1 MGFVRNSF
9 GRDVGA
15 ALGVL
20 AIYLLTLLVPLHF
33 ARASQVELAEL
44 GYGLSPDGWVLCLQ
58 DGAGEPQK
66 AADVLAKCPICQLGK
81 TDLATLDAAPPTLL
95 LPKAVELSVR
105 LAPAP
110 HHSAFARPGSAQP
123 RAPPLSA

>member
-1 MGFVRNSF
+1 MGFVRHSI
-9 GRDVGA
+9 GRDLGA

-20 AIYLLTLLVPLHF
+20 AIYLLTLLVPLHY

-66 AADVLAKCPICQLGK
+66 AGEVLAKCPICQLGK
-81 TDLATLDAAPPTLL
+81 TDLAILDTAPPALV
-95 LPKAVELSVR
+95 LPDLVELADTAASR
-105 LAPAP
+105 PAIIIFVT
-110 HHSAFARPGSAQP
+110 SGSAQP
-123 RAPPLSA
+123 RAPPASA

>member
-1 MGFVRNSF
+1 MGFVRHSI

-20 AIYLLTLLVPLHF
+20 AIYLLTLLVPLHY

-66 AADVLAKCPICQLGK
+66 SADVLAKCPICQLGK
-81 TDLATLDAAPPTLL
+81 TGLATLDATPPTIVLSD
-95 LPKAVELSVR
+95 AVELADTAVS
-105 LAPAP
+105 LPAP
-110 HHSAFARPGSAQP
+110 VVFAPFIRAQP
-123 RAPPLSA
+123 RAPPVSA